1 MNVIS
6 AFEVAETVVQ
16 GGGVDLGWVSPYWVM
31 RLVVSRS

>member
-16 GGGVDLGWVSPYWVM
+16 GGVDLGWVSPYWVM